1 VRIGKRVFYDQVEQ
15 PLGCASALTRAVMA
29 ENTMIDDM
37 AEGIATFLD
46 KRRPTSSV

>member
-1 VRIGKRVFYDQVEQ
+1 
-15 PLGCASALTRAVMA
+15 LASASSTTSWNSAFARAAMVEDM
-29 ENTMIDDM
+29 MIHDM